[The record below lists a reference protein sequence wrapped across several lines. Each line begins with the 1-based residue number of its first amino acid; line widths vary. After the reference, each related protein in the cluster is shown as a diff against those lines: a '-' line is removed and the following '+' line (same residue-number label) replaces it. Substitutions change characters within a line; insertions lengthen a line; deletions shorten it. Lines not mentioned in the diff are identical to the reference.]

1 MTDMEH
7 WFCPGCGEI
16 DGPRAGM
23 TCHGPGNTG
32 GCASVGNKVVEI
44 SHDAAKRLT
53 GAVDLLHELADAVAE
68 NQASPD
74 VRYSHRVREALEAI
88 DAAICLKAIDHL
100 AAGGRGAIGPERR
113 RTGDRMTVI
122 AHEACPR
129 CYRTADDVGSDEDGP
144 GCGDYLNCPGTMT
157 AFVPA
162 DQLAGAVSR
171 YSVEEVK
178 LTDSTRLD
186 IIDTEVRSSRHIVGS
201 VHLPRG
207 DSKVIIHRNGLELTD
222 AEEIALGKCAKRLT
236 AQTMSLYQTSEGL
249 RAFVIDYG
257 GAEHP
262 GVPIVP
268 Q

>member
-1 MTDMEH
+1 V
-7 WFCPGCGEI
+7 P
-16 DGPRAGM
+16 
-23 TCHGPGNTG
+23 
-32 GCASVGNKVVEI
+32 VEF
-44 SHDAAKRLT
+44 
-53 GAVDLLHELADAVAE
+53 AV
-68 NQASPD
+68 
-74 VRYSHRVREALEAI
+74 
-88 DAAICLKAIDHL
+88 DHL

-222 AEEIALGKCAKRLT
+222 AEEIALGECAKRLT

-268 Q
+268 ND